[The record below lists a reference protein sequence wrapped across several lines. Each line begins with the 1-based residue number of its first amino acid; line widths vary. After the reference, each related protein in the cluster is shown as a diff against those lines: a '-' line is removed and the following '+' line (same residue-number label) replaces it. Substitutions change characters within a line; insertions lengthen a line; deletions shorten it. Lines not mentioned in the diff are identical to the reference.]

1 MMTEDLAEK
10 NQRNA
15 RVQARY
21 DELMAAGRNGHYE
34 TLFRIVREEVERERA
49 RWAPG
54 LRIGVPTRTME
65 QEFANYE
72 RRGMERERS
81 RCWHLCLARM
91 DVAERESGPEAA
103 GHLEAVATLIR
114 DGVAG

>member
-1 MMTEDLAEK
+1 MVDSTQEKTE
-10 NQRNA
+10 RNA

-21 DELMAAGRNGHYE
+21 DELLAAGEHGHYK
-34 TLFRIVREEVERERA
+34 TLFRVVREEVERERA

-103 GHLEAVATLIR
+103 GHLEAVATMIR
-114 DGVAG
+114 DGATT